1 MEVSTEVIYNS
12 VSLFEVFV
20 GPSCECILL
29 YSFPLSVY
37 FERAFGVGHGD
48 LPFKGVVGVVTVVV
62 LCFRTP
68 SGQETES
75 GRLVALEFC
84 NSTSETWTPLS
95 NRSRSA
101 RCVACA
107 RPRARAPMHLFKVFS
122 ALCCIHMDV
131 LVRIVVLAL
140 LDKGTLAWPSLS
152 KLPFRF
158 LASSEP
164 KSSES
169 SVLHGGVGCLS
180 RGGLMCGRREELRLL
195 LVVPVVRVS
204 QTVNV
209 TVTTMVITAA
219 PMNHVTSSPFKRSD
233 K

>member
-1 MEVSTEVIYNS
+1 
-12 VSLFEVFV
+12 
-20 GPSCECILL
+20 
-29 YSFPLSVY
+29 
-37 FERAFGVGHGD
+37 
-48 LPFKGVVGVVTVVV
+48 
-62 LCFRTP
+62 
-68 SGQETES
+68 
-75 GRLVALEFC
+75 
-84 NSTSETWTPLS
+84 
-95 NRSRSA
+95 
-101 RCVACA
+101 
-107 RPRARAPMHLFKVFS
+107 
-122 ALCCIHMDV
+122 MDV

-169 SVLHGGVGCLS
+169 SVLHGGAGSLS
-180 RGGLMCGRREELRLL
+180 HGGGLMCLMCGRREELRLL